1 MSLKPLTTLGDGK
14 AGFDRLLKNIRHDS
28 KPVQTIVGWQGG
40 GGTFTVYWNPRL
52 RFWSLLDSKRLKGRY
67 WCCFGTDDPT
77 QEASVAIICEANP
90 PKENFDRR
98 TAGVL
103 LRDEEGRIYWGHSGK
118 IGGGRK
124 GIGKSN
130 FLAFYQGE
138 LETVRW
144 PDGMESELIVI
155 GQVDEE
161 HLPSQIAHFVH
172 EVEQFKLAAV
182 RKKGRLPLSKL
193 PASFKP
199 EFSGRRKSYEAKG
212 TVVSECDHG
221 PLISAL
227 ANELEKRN
235 LKYGNDR
242 LRDLFVVSVRG
253 QVRILFEAKTDLG
266 TASIYGGVGQLML
279 HAAAE
284 TVAPKRILVVPGT
297 PKPKTRAA
305 LRKLGIAVITYD
317 RNHYGF
323 TFGNLGQVLQ
333 QK

>member
-1 MSLKPLTTLGDGK
+1 MSLKPLTAYVEVK
-14 AGFDRLLKNIRHDS
+14 AGFDLLFENLSHDCQ
-28 KPVQTIVGWQGG
+28 PIQPFVGWQGG
-40 GGTFTVYWNPRL
+40 GGKFTVYWNPQL
-52 RFWSLLDSKRLKGRY
+52 RFWSLLDSKNVEARY

-77 QEASVAIICEANP
+77 QHASVGIVCEVNP

-103 LRDEEGRIYWGHSGK
+103 LRDDRGRIYLGHSGK

-144 PDGMESELIVI
+144 PDDRTSELIVI
-155 GQVDEE
+155 GQVDGRQ
-161 HLPSQIAHFVH
+161 LPTQIAHFVH
-172 EVEQFKLAAV
+172 EVEQFKQDAV
-182 RKKGRLPLSKL
+182 RNKGRLPLSKL
-193 PASFKP
+193 PASFKA
-199 EFSGRRKSYEAKG
+199 EFSGRRRSYKPKG
-212 TVVSECDHG
+212 TVLSECDHG
-221 PLISAL
+221 LLISAL
-227 ANELEKRN
+227 AEELEKRN

-253 QVRILFEAKTDLG
+253 QLQILFEAKTDLG

-279 HAAAE
+279 HGAAQSS
-284 TVAPKRILVVPGT
+284 VPKRILVVPGI

-305 LRKLGIAVITYD
+305 LKKLGIVVLTYEQNTD
-317 RNHYGF
+317 SFKFVKLDH
-323 TFGNLGQVLQ
+323 VLQ
-333 QK
+333 